1 MNIRFFSPLWLLF
14 RALDNLALALSARRI
29 AAVRGRAAED
39 AAAWRAEARRCYARV
54 QFWLAKYRRELADPI
69 PASRR

>member
-1 MNIRFFSPLWLLF
+1 MKLALFSLLWLLC
-14 RALDNLALALSARRI
+14 RAQENFTLALSARRL

-54 QFWLAKYRRELADPI
+54 RRWRALWLRELRDPI
-69 PASRR
+69 PA